1 MRTWVTMRDCPRIL
15 SLLCGFVATAVV
27 PRRLDGSITDILSVI
42 CITFDRRRIR
52 RVARTIERRLGPNLN
67 GRDPVAIA
75 RDHFRMRIEDGW
87 GRLRGLH
94 CGGWQPR
101 IEVEG
106 IEHVRHA
113 LSAGSGV
120 VLWTTLFCG
129 AVIPKAAMWNA
140 GIPMNHLSRTE
151 HGAPSRSVLGL
162 EILAP
167 LYVRPETRY
176 LKRRI
181 LVPLDES
188 LGYMRDL
195 IAVLAAGECLSIT
208 GELSGRQS
216 VSVPFLNG
224 TKAFAT
230 GAPAL
235 VWTCSSALLIVHVF
249 RAGPMAYR
257 VVITPIELT
266 RDRARRE
273 FVRAAI
279 GEYARQIELAII
291 RHPADWQGWLQ
302 LAAEESG

>member
-1 MRTWVTMRDCPRIL
+1 MRTWVTLRDIPRIL
-15 SLLCGFVATAVV
+15 SLFLGFVATALV
-27 PRRLDGSITDILSVI
+27 PRRLDGSISNILSVI
-42 CITFDRRRIR
+42 CMAFDRRRIR
-52 RVARTIERRLGPNLN
+52 RIARTIELRLGQQLN
-67 GRDPVAIA
+67 GRDPVALA
-75 RDHFRMRIEDGW
+75 RDHYHMRIEDGW

-94 CGGWQPR
+94 RDGWQPR

-106 IEHVRHA
+106 IEHIRHA
-113 LSAGSGV
+113 LNAGSGV
-120 VLWTTLFCG
+120 VLWTTWFCG
-129 AVIPKAAMWNA
+129 AVIPKAAMWNS
-140 GIPMNHLSRTE
+140 GIPMNHLSRRD
-151 HGAPSRSVLGL
+151 HGATSHSALAL

-167 LYVRPETRY
+167 LYVRPEARY

-181 LVPLDES
+181 LVPLDAS

-195 IAVLAAGECLSIT
+195 IAVLQAGECLSIS

-216 VSVPFLNG
+216 LPVPFLDG

-235 VWTCSSALLIVHVF
+235 AWTCNSALLIVRVL

-266 RDRARRE
+266 RNCTRKE

-279 GEYARQIELAII
+279 GEYASQIEQAII
-291 RHPADWQGWLQ
+291 RYPSDWQGWLP
-302 LAAEESG
+302 LSAKES